1 MTVVPMALLS
11 LQKINM
17 LEVRNLSVFYGRI
30 KVVHDISFSV
40 KEGSCVALLGPNGAG
55 KTSTIS
61 SILGTVNSTGSMS
74 FYGKDIKKMY
84 TEDRIKLGISI
95 APEGRRVFSNLSVFE
110 NLFIGSAI
118 RTDRKIADAEINTWL
133 KTFPILHERRDQ
145 AAGTLSGGEQQMLT
159 IARAL
164 MSNPKILLLDEPSLG
179 LAPKI
184 ARQVF
189 DLIKDLK
196 ANGMTILLVEQ
207 NATEA
212 LKLADFSYILNSGN
226 VIASGSSEEIL
237 NKGDLMSSLTGV
249 EN

>member
-1 MTVVPMALLS
+1 MPLVLLS
-11 LQKINM
+11 LQKTNM
-17 LEVRNLSVFYGRI
+17 LEVKNLSVFYGRI
-30 KVVHDISFSV
+30 KVVHSIDFSV
-40 KEGSCVALLGPNGAG
+40 KKGSCVALLGPNGAG

-61 SILGTVNSTGSMS
+61 SILGTVSSSGSIR
-74 FYGKDIKKMY
+74 FLDKDISKMH
-84 TEDRIKLGISI
+84 TEERVKLGISI

-118 RTDRKIADAEINTWL
+118 REDRKAADEEINAWL
-133 KTFPILHERRDQ
+133 KTFPILDERRDQ

-164 MSNPKILLLDEPSLG
+164 MSRPKILLLDEPSLG
-179 LAPKI
+179 LAPRI
-184 ARQVF
+184 TRQVF
-189 DLIKDLK
+189 ELIQDLK
-196 ANGMTILLVEQ
+196 AQGMTILLVEQ

-212 LKLADFSYILNSGN
+212 LKLADFSFILNSGN

-249 EN
+249 EA